1 MQAPVTVIERA
12 AGVAPEASPPRRK
25 PKVARKRPSAPPDV
39 LDPPE
44 PPYLRRGPSTHPYD
58 HTRREGNGGV
68 GLATD
73 FCWRHTWVHDTTGER
88 IVATVPI
95 PPSGDPFEDAEGLV
109 VRRRV
114 EHAIEVQ
121 RHLPTARVEV
131 FTAEGA
137 LVGHV
142 APVDEAAP
150 STSPAPEVPHPYGE
164 GLW

>member
-1 MQAPVTVIERA
+1 VEPTSPLNTM
-12 AGVAPEASPPRRK
+12 AGYSFTVAP
-25 PKVARKRPSAPPDV
+25 
-39 LDPPE
+39 
-44 PPYLRRGPSTHPYD
+44 
-58 HTRREGNGGV
+58 
-68 GLATD
+68 
-73 FCWRHTWVHDTTGER
+73 GER
-88 IVATVPI
+88 CA
-95 PPSGDPFEDAEGLV
+95 LC
-109 VRRRV
+109 
-114 EHAIEVQ
+114 EVQ